1 MASPTKK
8 TKAIRRN
15 KKTNQGKVRKAKS
28 RNQGNTVSRDKLF
41 GDDTK

>member
-15 KKTNQGKVRKAKS
+15 KKTNQGKVRKAS
-28 RNQGNTVSRDKLF
+28 NRNKGNTVSREILF
-41 GDDTK
+41 GDD

>member
-15 KKTNQGKVRKAKS
+15 KKTNEGKVRKTKN
-28 RNQGNTVSRDKLF
+28 RNKGNTPSRKELF
-41 GDDTK
+41 GDDN